1 METVGTPE
9 AFVRINQLRKLE
21 VAHHRAGGF
30 DRWIAKQDAE
40 GGNVG
45 ANGGP
50 PRMHLFEE

>member
-30 DRWIAKQDAE
+30 GRWIAKQDAE